1 MEADPASTTRNPL
14 SIGRFAGIPIR
25 FHWTFFLLV
34 PLVVMADAS
43 GGPSLVL
50 WGLLWIVALFASV
63 VVHEIAH
70 CIVARKRGSHVRDI
84 VLFPLGGVSEI
95 DALPEKP
102 SDELA
107 VAIVGPLT
115 SLALGLALLGLG
127 LLVGVRIWPPSL
139 FAGDWLARLGWL
151 NLLLAAFNMVPALPM
166 DGGRVLR
173 ALLARDRPRAQA
185 TVVAARI
192 GRWIGLS
199 MIVIGFVLDFWLIL
213 IGIFVIL
220 GANAEESSAR
230 QTPFDRPP
238 ASGPHLRSAPDQ
250 ERSGRM

>member
-1 MEADPASTTRNPL
+1 MGSDPVSTTRNPL
-14 SIGRFAGIPIR
+14 VIGRFAGIPIR

-95 DALPEKP
+95 DALSEKP

-107 VAIVGPLT
+107 IAIVGPLT
-115 SLALGLALLGLG
+115 SLALGVILLGLG
-127 LLVGVRIWPPSL
+127 LVVGMTVWPPSL
-139 FAGDWLARLGWL
+139 FSGDWLARLGWL

-192 GRWIGLS
+192 GRWIGLA
-199 MIVIGFVLDFWLIL
+199 MIAIGFVLDFWLIL

-220 GANAEESSAR
+220 GANAEEGSAR
-230 QTPFDRPP
+230 QSPADHPP
-238 ASGPHLRSAPDQ
+238 SVGPPSQPRS
-250 ERSGRM
+250 